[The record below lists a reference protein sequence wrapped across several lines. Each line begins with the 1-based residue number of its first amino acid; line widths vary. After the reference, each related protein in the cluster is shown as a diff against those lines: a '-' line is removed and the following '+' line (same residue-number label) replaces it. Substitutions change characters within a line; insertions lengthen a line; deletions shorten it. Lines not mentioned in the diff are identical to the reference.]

1 MLCSE
6 DLETMI
12 VVIVTK
18 IGGKLGIVK
27 TCLLHHK
34 ITYMTSAFSPTLF
47 NTNCVQKII
56 FACYFDGAVIQLFYI
71 YSVYFNYSKKVYLN
85 DKSLIGNIVE
95 VLF

>member
-34 ITYMTSAFSPTLF
+34 ITYMPSAFSQLYLTQIACRKLYLRVVLMEPSFNCFIFIVFTLI
-47 NTNCVQKII
+47 TQ
-56 FACYFDGAVIQLFYI
+56 
-71 YSVYFNYSKKVYLN
+71 
-85 DKSLIGNIVE
+85 KSLFE
-95 VLF
+95 